1 MVVLH
6 AIESRVTKTLYYM
19 LLLDILDCFNKL
31 FLSVTGK
38 TNSAFL
44 WGEKK
49 IRTLMRGFLQFSL
62 LDKCT
67 LNLTDSLCLK
77 NFIYASKMIGCSKF
91 LWRQGGDIRS
101 KSVCH
106 LTLLKYFT
114 DLYNTHT
121 RAHLT
126 YKKNPSRLFKF
137 RLNQKKSVWHLSL
150 LLKRG

>member
-1 MVVLH
+1 MQLKVVSLKH
-6 AIESRVTKTLYYM
+6 STTCYYSTFW
-19 LLLDILDCFNKL
+19 IVFNKL

-49 IRTLMRGFLQFSL
+49 FRTLMRGFLQFSL

-91 LWRQGGDIRS
+91 LWRQGGGISDLKVFAIWRCWNISQICTTHIREPILHIK
-101 KSVCH
+101 KSESS
-106 LTLLKYFT
+106 FQIQIE
-114 DLYNTHT
+114 
-121 RAHLT
+121 
-126 YKKNPSRLFKF
+126 S
-137 RLNQKKSVWHLSL
+137 KKSVWHLSL
-150 LLKRG
+150 L